1 MDYNFT
7 ANVEKQFDEIAQGM
21 VRWTDMIRGFYGP
34 FEEELRKT
42 SETAE
47 RQSGERLLGV
57 DPASGK
63 NVYVRLARY
72 GPIAQIG
79 EADDEQKRQK
89 GLSGTLKIETITLEE
104 ALELFKF
111 PRTIGLFEEHPMDVK
126 LGRFG
131 PYIEHNKAFY
141 SLPKEDDPYTIDGP
155 RGVEVIVAR
164 RQKIEENT
172 IKTFPE
178 DDNVKIL
185 KGRWG
190 PFIKV
195 GKQNVRIPKDTDAA
209 ALTLDEC
216 LQLALQQAPQKPA
229 KAAAKKSTAAK
240 TAAKKP
246 AAKKTA
252 AKKTAVKKTAAK
264 KSTKK

>member
-1 MDYNFT
+1 
-7 ANVEKQFDEIAQGM
+7 
-21 VRWTDMIRGFYGP
+21 
-34 FEEELRKT
+34 
-42 SETAE
+42 
-47 RQSGERLLGV
+47 
-57 DPASGK
+57 
-63 NVYVRLARY
+63 
-72 GPIAQIG
+72 
-79 EADDEQKRQK
+79 
-89 GLSGTLKIETITLEE
+89 
-104 ALELFKF
+104 
-111 PRTIGLFEEHPMDVK
+111 MDVK

-240 TAAKKP
+240 KP

-264 KSTKK
+264 QSTKK

>member
-1 MDYNFT
+1 
-7 ANVEKQFDEIAQGM
+7 
-21 VRWTDMIRGFYGP
+21 
-34 FEEELRKT
+34 
-42 SETAE
+42 
-47 RQSGERLLGV
+47 
-57 DPASGK
+57 
-63 NVYVRLARY
+63 
-72 GPIAQIG
+72 
-79 EADDEQKRQK
+79 
-89 GLSGTLKIETITLEE
+89 
-104 ALELFKF
+104 
-111 PRTIGLFEEHPMDVK
+111 MDVK

-178 DDNVKIL
+178 DENVKIL

-209 ALTLDEC
+209 SLSLDEC
-216 LQLALQQAPQKPA
+216 LQLALQQAPQKPT
-229 KAAAKKSTAAK
+229 KAAAKKTTATK
-240 TAAKKP
+240 TAVKKP

-252 AKKTAVKKTAAK
+252 AKKTAVKKTAVK
-264 KSTKK
+264 KSTTK

>member
-1 MDYNFT
+1 
-7 ANVEKQFDEIAQGM
+7 M
-21 VRWTDMIRGFYGP
+21 VRWTEMIRAFYGP
-34 FEEELRKT
+34 FEAELRRT

-79 EADDEQKRQK
+79 EADDEVKRQK
-89 GLSGTLKIETITLEE
+89 GLTGTLKIETITLEE

-111 PRTIGLFEEHPMDVK
+111 PRTIGLFEEHPMDAK

-141 SLPKEDDPYTIDGP
+141 SLPKEDNPYTIDGT
-155 RGVEVIVAR
+155 RGVEVILAR

-209 ALTLDEC
+209 SLTLEEC
-216 LQLALQQAPQKPA
+216 LQLALQQAPQKPV
-229 KAAAKKSTAAK
+229 KAAAAENT
-240 TAAKKP
+240 T
-246 AAKKTA
+246 AKKTA
-252 AKKTAVKKTAAK
+252 VKKTAVKKTAVKKTAAK
-264 KSTKK
+264 KVAKKVVKKATKK

>member
-1 MDYNFT
+1 
-7 ANVEKQFDEIAQGM
+7 
-21 VRWTDMIRGFYGP
+21 
-34 FEEELRKT
+34 
-42 SETAE
+42 
-47 RQSGERLLGV
+47 
-57 DPASGK
+57 
-63 NVYVRLARY
+63 
-72 GPIAQIG
+72 QIG
-79 EADDEQKRQK
+79 EADDEDKRQK

-111 PRTIGLFEEHPMDVK
+111 PRVIGLFEDYPMEVK

-141 SLPKEDDPYTIDGP
+141 SLPKEDDPYSVQGP
-155 RGVEVIVAR
+155 RGIEVILAR

-172 IKTFPE
+172 IKIFPE

-209 ALTLDEC
+209 SLTLEEC
-216 LQLALQQAPQKPA
+216 LQLALQQAPAKAPA
-229 KAAAKKSTAAK
+229 KKAAK
-240 TAAKKP
+240 TAAKKTP
-246 AAKKTA
+246 